1 MQGQS
6 PGRTS
11 ATFAY
16 LAMLFLLLPLAAVV
30 PVSFTGRRFLS
41 MPEGD
46 WSLRHYQAL
55 ATSPEWLGS
64 IGTSFTIAV
73 ACAIVSTILATL
85 FSLGIWYR
93 RPGLTPVLV
102 GFVLLP
108 MAVPPIISALVLYFF
123 ATSIDLYDTVP
134 GVVIAHVVVAVP
146 YAVVTILVALTQVDR
161 RIELAARNLGASIWQ
176 TTFLVLLPNIKL
188 GIASAAFLSFIL
200 SWEEIAVTLFVT
212 SFEIIT
218 LPRRIWSGLR
228 DNIDPVIAA
237 VSVFLIAITVTAIVI
252 RMIVQARQG
261 RAGGGQT

>member
-1 MQGQS
+1 MRGQS
-6 PGRTS
+6 PGPIS
-11 ATFAY
+11 ASIAY
-16 LAMLFLLLPLAAVV
+16 LAMLFLLLPLIAVI
-30 PVSFTGRRFLS
+30 PVSFTGKRFLS
-41 MPEGD
+41 MPDGD

-55 ATSPEWLGS
+55 TQSPEWLGS
-64 IGTSFTIAV
+64 IGTSLTIAI
-73 ACAIVSTILATL
+73 ACAVISTVLAVL

-93 RPGLTPVLV
+93 RPPFTAVLV
-102 GFVLLP
+102 GFVMLP

-123 ATSIDLYDTVP
+123 ETGINLYDTLP

-146 YAVVTILVALTQVDR
+146 YAVVTILVALSQVDR

-188 GIASAAFLSFIL
+188 GVVSAAFLSFIL

-212 SFEIIT
+212 SFEVIT

-237 VSVFLIAITVTAIVI
+237 VSVLLIAITVSAIVI
-252 RMIVQARQG
+252 RMIVQARREEEQH
-261 RAGGGQT
+261 R

>member
-1 MQGQS
+1 MRQQG

-11 ATFAY
+11 TALAY
-16 LAMLFLLLPLAAVV
+16 LAMLFLLLPLFAVI
-30 PVSFTGRRFLS
+30 PVSFTGKRFLS

-55 ATSPEWLGS
+55 AESSEWLGS
-64 IGTSFTIAV
+64 IGTSLVIALIAAV
-73 ACAIVSTILATL
+73 ISTVLATS

-93 RPGLTPVLV
+93 RSRLTPLLI

-123 ATSIDLYDTVP
+123 ETGANLYDTIP
-134 GVVIAHVVVAVP
+134 GVIIAHVVIAVP
-146 YAVVTILVALTQVDR
+146 YAVVTLLVSLSQLDR
-161 RIELAARNLGASIWQ
+161 RIELAARNLGASVWQ
-176 TTFLVLLPNIKL
+176 TSFLVILPNLKL
-188 GIASAAFLSFIL
+188 GLVSAAFLSFIL

-212 SFEIIT
+212 SFEVIT

-237 VSVFLIAITVTAIVI
+237 VSVVLIAVTVSAIVI
-252 RMIVQARQG
+252 RLIVQAQRG
-261 RAGGGQT
+261 RGVEQ